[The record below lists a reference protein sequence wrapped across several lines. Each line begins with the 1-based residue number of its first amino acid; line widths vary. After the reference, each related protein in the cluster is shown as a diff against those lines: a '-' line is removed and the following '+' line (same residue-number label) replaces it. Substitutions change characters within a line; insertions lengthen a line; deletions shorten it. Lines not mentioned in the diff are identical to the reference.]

1 MLGAQRPLIS
11 RKCMQKCEFNRESK
25 CSLGGSSFFLILDWM
40 FIFETKVNYIKNR
53 VAMRL
58 MCTVASEML
67 FAASA

>member
-1 MLGAQRPLIS
+1 
-11 RKCMQKCEFNRESK
+11 MQKCEFKWESK

-40 FIFETKVNYIKNR
+40 FIFETKVNYNQNR

-67 FAASA
+67 CAARA